1 MSGGAE
7 ARTASSSAG
16 AAHAAAHAASLV
28 HIHHRVRLA
37 APTAAAARRNA
48 KVIVEIILHG
58 GTQGVPLLVL
68 VGKRRVDE
76 SGDAG
81 QRALLEQAQR
91 AAGSLVY
98 GGGDGGRPLRRA
110 AARAVAA
117 APAAAASPSASPSSS
132 SSRPSSRPLLPL
144 RLLPPLLPLRPLP
157 APFSA
162 AVAPAVSGG
171 ENAKQ
176 RGEKGEGSPIGP
188 MRQLLARVADAT
200 HELLGELAEDGIGGA
215 CRR

>member
-1 MSGGAE
+1 M
-7 ARTASSSAG
+7 
-16 AAHAAAHAASLV
+16 
-28 HIHHRVRLA
+28 RLA

-76 SGDAG
+76 SGVR

-91 AAGSLVY
+91 AASSLVY

-117 APAAAASPSASPSSS
+117 PAAAASL
-132 SSRPSSRPLLPL
+132 RLPLL
-144 RLLPPLLPLRPLP
+144 LLPPLLRPSSPSASYPPSSPSASYRPISP
-157 APFSA
+157 AL
-162 AVAPAVSGG
+162 APAVSGG

-188 MRQLLARVADAT
+188 MRQLLARVVDAT